1 MAYEGGGSS
10 RFKSAAGLVVVV
22 LIAAAVG
29 AIVKGG
35 TREAINYAN
44 STPSAIDDELQE
56 FFAENPSQAALYG
69 AMRSRYPEEYDEMI
83 AGLSTVMRNKG
94 DVRQYGFDF
103 MRKFILSLK
112 KDFKAAPSGDIQLVL
127 DKHVELIEAMS
138 RSSEFYC
145 GQFAFEGL
153 TSSVQLSSEVLKLV
167 SEASALQIDAAAA
180 GRASPVVR
188 EDPTA
193 ADWDALSQNML
204 DLGTTLEEMQHV
216 SEGTVSAMSQSRK
229 CEVGK
234 DLYEGMANLPAESAA
249 RVGAFLLIPDAE
261 GGV

>member
-10 RFKSAAGLVVVV
+10 RFKSAAGLVVAV
-22 LIAAAVG
+22 LVAGAVG
-29 AIVKGG
+29 AIVRGG
-35 TREAINYAN
+35 TSEAISYAN
-44 STPSAIDDELQE
+44 STPSAIDDKLQS
-56 FFAENPSQAALYG
+56 FFDENPSKAAMY
-69 AMRSRYPEEYDEMI
+69 ATMKAKYPGKYEELI
-83 AGLSTVMRNKG
+83 AGFSLVVRNKG

-103 MRKFILSLK
+103 MRKFTLSLK
-112 KDFKAAPSGDIQLVL
+112 DDFRAAPSGDIQLVL
-127 DKHVELIEAMS
+127 DKHVDLMELMS

-153 TSSVQLSSEVLKLV
+153 SPSAQLSPDVLSMI
-167 SEASALQIDAAAA
+167 SEASALQINAAAA

-188 EDPTA
+188 QDPTA

-204 DLGTTLEEMQHV
+204 DLGTTLKEMQHV
-216 SEGTVSAMSQSRK
+216 NEGTVSAMSQSRK

-234 DLYEGMANLPAESAA
+234 DLYEGMAHLPAESAA

-261 GGV
+261 GGA

>member
-1 MAYEGGGSS
+1 MAYDGGGSG
-10 RFKSAAGLVVVV
+10 RFKSAAGLVVAI
-22 LIAAAVG
+22 LFAGAVG

-44 STPSAIDDELQE
+44 TTPSALDDKLQE
-56 FFAENPSQAALYG
+56 FFDENPSQAAMYG
-69 AMRSRYPEEYDEMI
+69 AMKNKYPEKYDELV
-83 AGLSTVMRNKG
+83 AGLSTVVRNKG

-103 MRKFILSLK
+103 MRKFTLSLK
-112 KDFKAAPSGDIQLVL
+112 KDFRAAPSRDIQLVL
-127 DKHVELIEAMS
+127 EKHVELMEVMS
-138 RSSEFYC
+138 RSSQFYC

-153 TSSVQLSSEVLKLV
+153 TSSAELSPEVLSRI
-167 SEASALQIDAAAA
+167 SEASALQINAAAA

-204 DLGTTLEEMQHV
+204 DLGTTLEEMQLV
-216 SEGTVSAMSQSRK
+216 NEGTVSVMSQSRK

-234 DLYEGMANLPAESAA
+234 DLYESMANLPTESAA
-249 RVGAFLLIPDAE
+249 RIGAFLLIPDQ
-261 GGV
+261 G